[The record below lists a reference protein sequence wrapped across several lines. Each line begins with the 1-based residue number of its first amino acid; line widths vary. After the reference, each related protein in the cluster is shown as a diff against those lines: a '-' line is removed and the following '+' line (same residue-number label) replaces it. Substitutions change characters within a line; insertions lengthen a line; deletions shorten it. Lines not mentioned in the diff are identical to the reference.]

1 MHIPLAEGQ
10 IIAGLEGSE
19 TKPIGAVVR
28 AMDPGPG
35 AKRRVCDRLHGDLR
49 FAFVDSIRLALD
61 LKVDL
66 VVVDSDQPLADE
78 SELLSG
84 CDAGAVASL
93 FVSDG
98 DTRRVSLLRAG
109 AADVVG
115 STASE
120 DEVRCRIDRTLEAH
134 ATRADFLRKQS
145 ELETLAYTDGLTG
158 LANRRFFDEILAR
171 EVARANR
178 FRRPMAVVLMDVDH
192 FKRINDRLGHDAGDQ
207 IIRRIGEQLLHLTR
221 SSDCAARFG
230 GDEFAAV
237 LGDIDA
243 SGAQIYAQRVKKALS
258 EVVVAPDF
266 PSLRCSL
273 SVGISSYGEERTTAE
288 DLLKRADRALY
299 RAKATGRNRVEI
311 ARW

>member
-1 MHIPLAEGQ
+1 MHTSLAEGQ
-10 IIAGLEGSE
+10 VIAGLEGSE
-19 TKPIGAVVR
+19 TKPIGVVVR
-28 AMDPGPG
+28 ANNPGPV
-35 AKRRVCDRLHGDLR
+35 ATQRVSDHLREDRR
-49 FAFVDSIRLALD
+49 FSFVESIRRALD
-61 LKVDL
+61 LKVSL
-66 VVVDSDQPLADE
+66 VVVDSDEPLADE
-78 SELLSG
+78 SELLTG
-84 CDAGAVASL
+84 CETGEIACL
-93 FVSDG
+93 FVSDC
-98 DTRRVSLLRAG
+98 DTRRVFLLRGG
-109 AADVVG
+109 AADVLG
-115 STASE
+115 STASV
-120 DEVRCRIDRTLEAH
+120 DEIRCRIDRVLDSH
-134 ATRADFLRKQS
+134 ATRAGFLRKQA

-221 SSDCAARFG
+221 SSDCSARFG

-299 RAKATGRNRVEI
+299 RAKATGRNRIEI